1 MSEIRQIK
9 GKNSESYE
17 EILNKMFSN
26 SEEPQSQIVE
36 LPSRSKFYSS
46 IQEVVVTPLTF
57 AEEEKILNSKG
68 KGLDVINLIL
78 DKCVTGINLSELL
91 QIDKLFLLMKVREV
105 SYGTEYKFDIACPSC
120 GDKITTKLDIAKDL
134 NVKYVTDDFEDPRTV
149 KLPKLGVNAIV
160 RFPRNREESF
170 VSDVSSFSKNLYRF
184 VVSINGIEDP
194 VFVAKAIQRM
204 HIVDVKVIANEVN
217 KGEFGLDPRFKFHCP
232 SCDHKSMM
240 EVPLDAGFFSVTY

>member
-78 DKCVTGINLSELL
+78 DKCVTGINL
-91 QIDKLFLLMKVREV
+91 

-217 KGEFGLDPRFKFHCP
+217 KGEFGLDPRFMFHCP